1 MGPLSRRLQATK
13 DFTTMKI
20 LLFFGL
26 LISISGALSQEM
38 AVPLEISQDDILRED
53 DSAQPLELPYQERIT
68 EPYGPA
74 MLSRWKP
81 KKKFLGK
88 KECQQLKAAIKKKEN
103 IPWRPQIIHCL
114 SLNNIG

>member
-74 MLSRWKP
+74 MLSRTKTRKP
-81 KKKFLGK
+81 KNG
-88 KECQQLKAAIKKKEN
+88 CQKLKAIVKNGVLRKLERSIKN
-103 IPWRPQIIHCL
+103 MNCL
-114 SLNNIG
+114 VVD